1 MVMPLAEPVHDE
13 HEETEG
19 AVCCVFVG
27 NVNEIVSGAL
37 SASEEHR
44 AKYQTHVK
52 KSESVFD

>member
-1 MVMPLAEPVHDE
+1 MPLAEPVHDE